1 MKDIIIITSVI
12 EVTITPLLINGLK
25 DFPLKRSIYSP
36 KERFEQT
43 IETIESIRKYMPH
56 TDILIMECSPNS
68 EWMDLLKEKTNYFVN
83 LHPNECIMNNTN
95 KGFGEATLLLEACK
109 FLKSI
114 PYKYNNIYKITGRY
128 VLQPSFNK
136 SYWEEEDNITS
147 MVACKTSLYGEAEC
161 IHTFFYKIPFCKL
174 SHFEESLQ
182 KIFIL
187 KYPGSIEISLPYLY
201 GYSNIINI
209 EKIGILCKW
218 ASYNYTTEY

>member
-1 MKDIIIITSVI
+1 MTDIIVITSVI
-12 EVTITPLLINGLK
+12 EVTSTPLLINGLK
-25 DFPLKRSIYSP
+25 DFPLKRSIYSS

-43 IETIESIRKYMPH
+43 IETIDSIRKHMPN

-68 EWMDLLKEKTNYFVN
+68 EWMDLLKEKSNYFIN
-83 LHPNECIMNNTN
+83 LYPNECIMNNTN

-114 PYKYNNIYKITGRY
+114 SYKYKNIYKITGRY
-128 VLQPSFNK
+128 VLQPPFNK
-136 SYWEEEDNITS
+136 SYWEEDNS
-147 MVACKTSLYGEAEC
+147 MFMIACKTSQYGEAEC

-174 SHFEESLQ
+174 SYFEETLQ

-187 KYPGSIEISLPYLY
+187 KYPGSIEVSLPYLY

-209 EKIGILCKW
+209 EKIGILCRF
-218 ASYNYTTEY
+218 ASYTNTIEY